1 MEISDNQSWYVNPN
15 TRQVI
20 PGPASGRRIAVND
33 GYILTVKPQGVEVSG
48 GDAPYDTQAYMKA
61 QKMADSLAT
70 LLRNACGNMHTVAY
84 SKEEYARWDEGVS
97 DVMGYL
103 GIVVIK

>member
-1 MEISDNQSWYVNPN
+1 MLTRIPDRSPLD
-15 TRQVI
+15 RQVNSVDI
-20 PGPASGRRIAVND
+20 ASGSRIAVND